1 VRLANER
8 FAGEW
13 QVNLNM
19 KRYPFYV
26 ALSRLADP
34 RIDFS
39 FSELM
44 NKIETIGGPGKII
57 LGAGSSDYVVADI
70 INRYPHVGL
79 SMGTGAGKSSFY
91 RNALGQLSYWGDDE
105 FDICDVKRVSLKGME
120 RIPGLRIHTDVEII
134 WKVVRE
140 FRLEMERR
148 YEELEYATTELPVT
162 HFKAKYL
169 FLEEMNAFTMLSS
182 IRWNEV
188 KERGDSKREPVWDDI
203 RLIAVMARA
212 VNMHM
217 FGAWQV
223 LLVIAAGGDSQLRDQ
238 FGLKILSR
246 FSPQAWDL
254 LVGTRPR
261 EPSSS
266 VPGRAVAVMEGE
278 RKRFQMPNVSVDDA
292 MNMVMKGRA
301 WEERNGLTVPTMPR
315 KKPSP
320 RKRAA

>member
-1 VRLANER
+1 
-8 FAGEW
+8 
-13 QVNLNM
+13 
-19 KRYPFYV
+19 
-26 ALSRLADP
+26 
-34 RIDFS
+34 
-39 FSELM
+39 
-44 NKIETIGGPGKII
+44 
-57 LGAGSSDYVVADI
+57 
-70 INRYPHVGL
+70 
-79 SMGTGAGKSSFY
+79 
-91 RNALGQLSYWGDDE
+91 
-105 FDICDVKRVSLKGME
+105 
-120 RIPGLRIHTDVEII
+120 
-134 WKVVRE
+134 
-140 FRLEMERR
+140 
-148 YEELEYATTELPVT
+148 
-162 HFKAKYL
+162 
-169 FLEEMNAFTMLSS
+169 
-182 IRWNEV
+182 
-188 KERGDSKREPVWDDI
+188 
-203 RLIAVMARA
+203 MARA